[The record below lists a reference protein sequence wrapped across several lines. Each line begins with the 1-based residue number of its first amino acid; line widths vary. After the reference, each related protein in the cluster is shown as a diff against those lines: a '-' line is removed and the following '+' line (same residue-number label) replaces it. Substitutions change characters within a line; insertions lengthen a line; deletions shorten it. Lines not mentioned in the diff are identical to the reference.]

1 MQLDALGTG
10 SNYETVTTL
19 ENYSVNNISY
29 QNIMLGAGSDIP
41 SAEVVQDEPL
51 QYSPDLTDGQKI
63 FEIVSG
69 PDWMTISADGTALVG
84 TPSND
89 DVGEYT
95 VELTFKDLAG
105 VVSDGQLLLA
115 VTNVN
120 DAPELDQMP
129 TFSIDED
136 QAFQYQLVA
145 NDVDFAVAD
154 ESLEFIA
161 ASLPDWLSI
170 TSTGLITGTPDD
182 IDVGLHSITVRVID
196 AAGAFDEA
204 TFDITVE
211 NINDVPP
218 TGFDPNGSSDSWY
231 VAKEEEYY
239 FHQLGVI
246 DDDLSDSILL
256 VTRLF
261 LLILLVVD
269 MVTLQIHH
277 RLSGLI

>member
-1 MQLDALGTG
+1 MGTDTIDGGDGDDLIVGGYGADVISGGAGADIFAFEAEEEFGDLIRDFDSSDRIFLHNLLLGSGSTSIDADPSKYIKFTQSGSNVLVQLDALGTG

-154 ESLEFIA
+154 ESLNSSQQA
-161 ASLPDWLSI
+161 C
-170 TSTGLITGTPDD
+170 LIG
-182 IDVGLHSITVRVID
+182 
-196 AAGAFDEA
+196 
-204 TFDITVE
+204 
-211 NINDVPP
+211 
-218 TGFDPNGSSDSWY
+218 
-231 VAKEEEYY
+231 
-239 FHQLGVI
+239 
-246 DDDLSDSILL
+246 
-256 VTRLF
+256 
-261 LLILLVVD
+261 
-269 MVTLQIHH
+269 
-277 RLSGLI
+277 